1 MQKITLALAISIAVA
16 AAGILSSCGGK
27 ERPEKAAAKESAPVL
42 VHAITVQHSAVPAY
56 YEATGTVR
64 ARTAAVISAKVM
76 GYVREVNAAVG
87 DRVRAGQTLV
97 VLDSRDLEAAYR
109 EAEAARNE
117 ARNAMPEAENGIA
130 SAKANLDLAEVTLKR
145 MKTLFDKD
153 SISRQE
159 YDEAQ
164 MRVKVARANY
174 EMALA
179 KKEQLRS
186 RIEQAEQGLASAGV
200 ARSYS
205 RVTAP
210 FDGIVTE
217 KPVELGSL
225 AAPGQPLL
233 TIERAGVYRLEA
245 AIEESKLSAVRPGQ
259 KVEVQ
264 LDALDRTLNGRVTE
278 IVPAIDVASR
288 TFTAKIDLPASPQ
301 IRSGLFG
308 RARFPLGARESMTVP
323 PEAVVERGQLASVYV
338 ADAGYARSRLVTLG
352 DRGPNA
358 IEVLSGLNPGERV
371 IAPAPA
377 GLADGARVEVRQ

>member
-1 MQKITLALAISIAVA
+1 MQKVTLSIAISIVIA
-16 AAGILSSCGGK
+16 AAGMLTSCGGQ
-27 ERPEKAAAKESAPVL
+27 EVPEKASAKESAPVL
-42 VHAITVQHSAVPAY
+42 VHAISVQQSALPAY

-64 ARTAAVISAKVM
+64 ARTAAIISAKVM
-76 GYVREVNAAVG
+76 GYVREVNTAIG
-87 DRVRAGQTLV
+87 DRVRSGQTLV
-97 VLDSRDLEAAYR
+97 VLDSRDLEAGYR
-109 EAEAARNE
+109 QAEAARNE
-117 ARNAMPEAENGIA
+117 ARSAMPEAENGIA

-145 MKTLFDKD
+145 MKDLFDKD

-186 RIEQAEQGLASAGV
+186 RIEQAEQGLASAAV

-233 TIERAGVYRLEA
+233 TIERAGGYRLEA
-245 AIEESKLSAVRPGQ
+245 AVEESKLSAVRPGQ

-264 LDALDRTLNGRVTE
+264 LDALDRTLNGRVAE
-278 IVPAIDVASR
+278 IVPAIDAASR
-288 TFTAKIDLPASPQ
+288 TFAAKIDLPASPQ
-301 IRSGLFG
+301 VRSGLFG
-308 RARFPLGARESMTVP
+308 RARFQLGTHQSMTVP
-323 PEAVVERGQLASVYV
+323 PEAIIDRGQLASVYV

-352 DRGPNA
+352 DRDPNA
-358 IEVLSGLNPGERV
+358 VEVLSGLNPGEYV
-371 IAPAPA
+371 IAPVPT
-377 GLADGARVEVRQ
+377 GVTDGVRVEVRQ